1 MASPTDGSVDLS
13 SINMPTIMIS
23 SSDGNHLK
31 ARTNNGNVK
40 LHVLKTVKVAAG
52 YTVIP
57 GTFYIN
63 DVVVRDNGGTSEI
76 YVAVGLSSYR
86 DASRTFFGEDYG
98 LYKSIDGG
106 NNWKKLEVYIDGTT
120 NPIQPIDLE
129 LSTVDN
135 TVWVSST
142 RDFSGNGGGGVW
154 QSDEAGDNFTKKYQ
168 VDTEFDPGR
177 TEIEVTSNNSIWII
191 SSTQDSNKKYSYD
204 LLVEMSVLTQF
215 LFLYVF

>member
-1 MASPTDGSVDLS
+1 
-13 SINMPTIMIS
+13 
-23 SSDGNHLK
+23 
-31 ARTNNGNVK
+31 
-40 LHVLKTVKVAAG
+40 
-52 YTVIP
+52 
-57 GTFYIN
+57 
-63 DVVVRDNGGTSEI
+63 
-76 YVAVGLSSYR
+76 
-86 DASRTFFGEDYG
+86 
-98 LYKSIDGG
+98 
-106 NNWKKLEVYIDGTT
+106 
-120 NPIQPIDLE
+120 LE